1 MSDTTKAPHCPRCG
15 GEMVRTGRRTIGG
28 MVVWDAWCGGCDF
41 GTKDGIGQSM
51 VEFKDALDH
60 ARRLV
65 RAELARQALEM
76 RAHSQARP
84 ERYDERGDWA
94 DGAHSPETAHY
105 LVMRHYIW
113 LGANP
118 LRLPGEEA

>member
-1 MSDTTKAPHCPRCG
+1 MSDTTTAPHCPRCG

-28 MVVWDAWCGGCDF
+28 MVVWDAWCDGCDF
-41 GTKDGIGQSM
+41 GTNDGIGQSM
-51 VEFKDALDH
+51 VELKDAIDH

-76 RAHSQARP
+76 RAHGMYTTHSKF
-84 ERYDERGDWA
+84 
-94 DGAHSPETAHY
+94 DGSPVPRWLT
-105 LVMRHYIW
+105 MREAQTSVLSGYAW
-113 LGANP
+113 LGEHP